1 MNIWNIRENATGQE
15 DDSTTGCL
23 LDNNCFKKHFNLN
36 VIDLSKNK
44 HLMVIHK

>member
-23 LDNNCFKKHFNLN
+23 LDNNCFKKHCNLN